1 MHVIIRLLAAT
12 LLGAIVGFQRER
24 AGKPAGSRTHILVCL
39 GTAVFV
45 LSCSGVG
52 MSLDGLSRVI
62 QGIVTGIGFIGAGSI
77 LKLSE
82 GRDIQGLTTAAG
94 VWMTAA
100 IGVSVGLGS
109 LGVAL
114 LSTLFTLIILAPDSP
129 CDGYTAKHRAARIAE
144 GDLPVSPRSPDRGR
158 AHLEEAPG
166 QARKASRSLPEIPQ
180 REPRVRRRRA
190 RSRPGGPGSSLSNMK
205 VTRQGRRPPC
215 RVTP

>member
-1 MHVIIRLLAAT
+1 
-12 LLGAIVGFQRER
+12 
-24 AGKPAGSRTHILVCL
+24 
-39 GTAVFV
+39 
-45 LSCSGVG
+45 
-52 MSLDGLSRVI
+52 
-62 QGIVTGIGFIGAGSI
+62 
-77 LKLSE
+77 
-82 GRDIQGLTTAAG
+82 
-94 VWMTAA
+94 MTAA

-190 RSRPGGPGSSLSNMK
+190 GSRPGGPGSSLSNMK
-205 VTRQGRRPPC
+205 VTRQGRCRLEGHALEGCDSNCQGLGLHSVEREIVEMKVSGNESPRKTRRTLVTLFVFRRPRAGRGWSPC
-215 RVTP
+215 GVARRICFRTVE